1 MLRFDYEF
9 VFHSSSNCTQKT
21 QTASLAGLLR
31 STSLARQ
38 GMEPLAKKSLR
49 HACGHV
55 GHENSLHLRCTLVS
69 RHHDYIMTNPKR
81 KINPVKHSLRQASG
95 SAAHTITHA
104 WPSRLN
110 LANFS
115 LIWRGQ
121 RAVPPKRDLRF
132 SMHARK
138 FSHVRVAYTW
148 PLRAL
153 ALAPFLP
160 RHDGHRPPRTGLSS
174 WGEQA
179 PRARAST
186 ASTCPHHLSGH
197 DGGLR

>member
-1 MLRFDYEF
+1 M
-9 VFHSSSNCTQKT
+9 
-21 QTASLAGLLR
+21 
-31 STSLARQ
+31 
-38 GMEPLAKKSLR
+38 
-49 HACGHV
+49 
-55 GHENSLHLRCTLVS
+55 GHENRHLRCTLVS
-69 RHHDYIMTNPKR
+69 RHNDNIMTNPTR
-81 KINPVKHSLRQASG
+81 KINPVKHSLRQASC

-115 LIWRGQ
+115 LIWQGQ
-121 RAVPPKRDLRF
+121 RAVPPKSDLRTVLD
-132 SMHARK
+132 ACTPK
-138 FSHVRVAYTW
+138 FSQCASLIRGLSVPTLRRRI
-148 PLRAL
+148 RAL

>member
-1 MLRFDYEF
+1 M
-9 VFHSSSNCTQKT
+9 
-21 QTASLAGLLR
+21 
-31 STSLARQ
+31 
-38 GMEPLAKKSLR
+38 
-49 HACGHV
+49 

-69 RHHDYIMTNPKR
+69 RHNDNIMTNPKR

-95 SAAHTITHA
+95 SAAHTITLA

-115 LIWRGQ
+115 LIWQGQ
-121 RAVPPKRDLRF
+121 RAVPPKSDLRF
-132 SMHARK
+132 SMHARRK
-138 FSHVRVAYTW
+138 NSQCASLIRGLSVPTLRRRI
-148 PLRAL
+148 RAL

-160 RHDGHRPPRTGLSS
+160 RHDGLRPPRTGLSS
-174 WGEQA
+174 LGEQA